1 VRALRHLYFKRSFG
15 LLGRGLTDRD
25 NAVREAAVE
34 ALRGL
39 YFPHAFHPLVRIYRE
54 HPDERVKA
62 VALESIGRIG
72 SIEAG
77 EMLIAVLRQETGT
90 LRDVARR
97 GLALFDDTEVVP
109 ILRQQLDLEPNPD
122 VKKIIED
129 ILARLRRR

>member
-1 VRALRHLYFKRSFG
+1 M
-15 LLGRGLTDRD
+15 
-25 NAVREAAVE
+25 REAAVE

-39 YFPHAFHPLVRIYRE
+39 HFAHAFHPLVRIYRE

-77 EMLIAVLRQETGT
+77 EMLIGVLRQETGL

-97 GLALFDDTEVVP
+97 GLSLFDDNEIVP
-109 ILRQQLDLEPNPD
+109 ILRQHLDLESNPE
-122 VKKIIED
+122 VKKLIED
-129 ILARLRRR
+129 ILVRLRRR